1 MQFDAFD
8 SNRLHESEIRGQGNQ
23 RFFPSLS
30 PRRFAALSLSRKKFQ
45 GKPLGPG
52 YDFMDKATSNVA
64 IFEYLWRSLLLPTR
78 GDVALKDSKPSL

>member
-30 PRRFAALSLSRKKFQ
+30 PRRFAALSLFGEKNFKENLWDQGMTLWTKRLLTSRSWNIGGEVYSYQ
-45 GKPLGPG
+45 PG
-52 YDFMDKATSNVA
+52 GM
-64 IFEYLWRSLLLPTR
+64 LH
-78 GDVALKDSKPSL
+78 

>member
-30 PRRFAALSLSRKKFQ
+30 LLDGSRLSLFREKNFKENLWDQ
-45 GKPLGPG
+45 G
-52 YDFMDKATSNVA
+52 MT
-64 IFEYLWRSLLLPTR
+64 LWTKRLPTSR
-78 GDVALKDSKPSL
+78 SSNICGEVYCYQPGVMLH